1 MAKDDD
7 WGVRLADVRLPT
19 YWWVSVAVGLVL
31 ARLLDRREMK
41 KLGPIVEE
49 LGTYYGNRDLETATR
64 EAHLLKLTKVLLWVT
79 VAAVLVAALSIVVA
93 VTH

>member
-7 WGVRLADVRLPT
+7 WGVRLADVRMPT